1 MYARCVI
8 LCSKLAARITEPGNR
23 YRATKFIAEVS
34 RWLIHDGLV
43 HLDLL
48 CSYTM
53 KEFEIS
59 KNDTTG
65 LSWNHTPPPL
75 CPRCISS
82 IDSSAPTTSPKAVSS
97 FLAKGEDT
105 TSESVSSIAVVALS
119 LGLSVSTLFIVF
131 AFVFVKRRRNKPP
144 KDDASFASNPKSQAA
159 FNKPEQVQRRINTE
173 ISEDTHV
180 LGRLSK
186 NQVPTPRLLPD
197 LNFMLSDSSDDST
210 ATEKQENREEH
221 RVTFVM
227 LPESKRDLHMRSIRS
242 PIDGS
247 VSVVHLLGL
256 GFRSDDEISICSS
269 PARMGEDDGDEHRFW
284 V

>member
-1 MYARCVI
+1 
-8 LCSKLAARITEPGNR
+8 
-23 YRATKFIAEVS
+23 
-34 RWLIHDGLV
+34 V
-43 HLDLL
+43 HLDPL